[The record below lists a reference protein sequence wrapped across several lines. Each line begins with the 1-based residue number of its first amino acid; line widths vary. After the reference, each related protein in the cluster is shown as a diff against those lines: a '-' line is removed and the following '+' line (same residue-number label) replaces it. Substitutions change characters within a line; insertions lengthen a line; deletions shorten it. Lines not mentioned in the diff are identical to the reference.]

1 MGSAYMA
8 SITLHG
14 TQSKGNH
21 DPTSITR
28 TQNDHGKNGS
38 ESTLSDVFHAC
49 NVLLQK
55 ESLSTDSNASA
66 TTTISFSFSQ
76 QRECTYSKTV
86 DHV

>member
-28 TQNDHGKNGS
+28 TQNDHGKNGG

-49 NVLLQK
+49 NRLLQK
-55 ESLSTDSNASA
+55 
-66 TTTISFSFSQ
+66 
-76 QRECTYSKTV
+76 K
-86 DHV
+86 